1 MGDPGQAFRDPH
13 FWVRFTEMVFAI
25 IAFSVIA
32 EGAGYSRWGV
42 AAQVC
47 AVQLLAGLASRA
59 NELGR
64 CGAPTETEGETDSAL
79 SCCGRAAMRCFSPAN
94 TYT

>member
-32 EGAGYSRWGV
+32 EGAGYSRWGGGCPGV
-42 AAQVC
+42 
-47 AVQLLAGLASRA
+47 
-59 NELGR
+59 
-64 CGAPTETEGETDSAL
+64 CGA
-79 SCCGRAAMRCFSPAN
+79 AASGPCKSSE
-94 TYT
+94 